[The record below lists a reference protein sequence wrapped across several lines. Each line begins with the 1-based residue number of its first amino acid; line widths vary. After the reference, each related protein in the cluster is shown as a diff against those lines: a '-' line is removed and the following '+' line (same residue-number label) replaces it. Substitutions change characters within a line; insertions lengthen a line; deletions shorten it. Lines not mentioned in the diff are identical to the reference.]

1 MEKNTLEGF
10 TAITTIQAEKEAPLS
25 EAEKQ
30 QLQHYHSRSR
40 RAIKRS
46 LVYNITQLVLFT
58 AVLTALAVFLIKA
71 EIWADSDMSRGSLAA
86 AVLGISSLLLF
97 LIYDIKSTV
106 SCLRMLKNEKTF
118 TAFKGHIL
126 YKQTAISCP
135 DTSPA
140 RQYSTGHLARGL
152 STLPVIHPHRP
163 VTVYVG
169 EKSRKLM
176 VRDVGCTDETYNS
189 AAGGEG
195 LLVLCYKDGYKL
207 GFTPKI
213 KEEQNEKSNDNI
225 L

>member
-10 TAITTIQAEKEAPLS
+10 TAITTIQAENEAPLS
-25 EAEKQ
+25 EAETQYIQ
-30 QLQHYHSRSR
+30 QKHDSNR

-46 LVYNITQLVLFT
+46 LVYKITQLVLFT
-58 AVLTALAVFLIKA
+58 AFLTALAVFLIKG

-86 AVLGISSLLLF
+86 AVVGIFALLLF
-97 LIYDIKSTV
+97 LIYDIKSTAACV
-106 SCLRMLKNEKTF
+106 RMLKNEKTF

-135 DTSPA
+135 DTAPA
-140 RQYSTGHLARGL
+140 RQYSTGHIVRGS

-189 AAGGEG
+189 AVGGEV

-207 GFTPKI
+207 GFPPQI
-213 KEEQNEKSNDNI
+213 KEDKNEKSNDNI